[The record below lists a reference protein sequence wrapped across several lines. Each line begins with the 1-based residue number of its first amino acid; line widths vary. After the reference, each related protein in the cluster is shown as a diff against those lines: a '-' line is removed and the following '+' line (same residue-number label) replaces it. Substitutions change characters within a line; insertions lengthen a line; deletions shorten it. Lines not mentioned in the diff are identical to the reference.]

1 MSRSHPTPP
10 TASPPPASPSR
21 AHTSYTPRPAPSLDP
36 AALLAIRDLE
46 LRTRLVM
53 EGVRAGLHRSPF
65 NGWAAEFTEYR
76 QYAPGD
82 DLRHLDWRVLARTD
96 RHFLK
101 KYEDETNLRCW
112 LLVDSSASMSFGARG
127 VTKSDYART
136 LVATLAWFLHEQRD
150 LVGTALFDESIHDV
164 VTPRSRP
171 GHLRRVLAALARP
184 SNGRDTHLEAALAEI
199 ARLARRRS
207 LIVIVSD
214 FLTPPANWSRALA
227 ELTAARHDVRA
238 LQILDPAEISLEG
251 FGRPALWE
259 DIETGETR
267 YVDPARATDLYRRR
281 LEEHTAELHTA
292 FNRARVSRQ
301 LITTDEPLDTA
312 LLRFLNGKARSNEQ
326 PAPTR
331 QGKRVAQLG
340 SARHPRP

>member
-1 MSRSHPTPP
+1 MSRSPPTPP
-10 TASPPPASPSR
+10 TASPETHARAS
-21 AHTSYTPRPAPSLDP
+21 TSYPSRPAPSLDP

-46 LRTRLVM
+46 LRTRVVM

-112 LLVDSSASMSFGARG
+112 LLVDSSASMAFGARG

-150 LVGTALFDESIHDV
+150 FVGTALFDESIHDV
-164 VTPRSRP
+164 VTPRTRP
-171 GHLRRVLAALARP
+171 GHFRHVLAALARP
-184 SNGRDTHLEAALAEI
+184 SNGRDTHLEIALAEI

-214 FLTPPANWSRALA
+214 FLTPPVQWSRALA
-227 ELTAARHDVRA
+227 ELTAAHHDVRA

-267 YVDPARATDLYRRR
+267 YVDPARAAVLYRRR
-281 LEEHTAELHTA
+281 LEEHTAELQTA

-301 LITTDEPLDTA
+301 LITTDEPLDRA
-312 LLRFLNGKARSNEQ
+312 LLRFLSGKARGHEP
-326 PAPTR
+326 PAPMTR
-331 QGKRVAQLG
+331 GERVA
-340 SARHPRP
+340 SPPRNRP

>member
-1 MSRSHPTPP
+1 MPDPRQAGLEIPSSQ
-10 TASPPPASPSR
+10 TATRFSSSR
-21 AHTSYTPRPAPSLDP
+21 APSSYTPRSTPSLDP
-36 AALLAIRDLE
+36 AALLAIRNLE

-65 NGWAAEFTEYR
+65 TGFSAEFTEYR

-112 LLVDSSASMSFGARG
+112 LLVDSSASMSFGAHD
-127 VTKSDYART
+127 VNKSDYART

-171 GHLRRVLAALARP
+171 GHLRHVLAALARP
-184 SNGRDTHLEAALAEI
+184 ANGRDTHLETALAEI

-214 FLTPPANWSRALA
+214 FLSPPATWSRALS
-227 ELTAARHDVRA
+227 ELTAAHHDVRA

-267 YVDPARATDLYRRR
+267 YVDPARAAALYRRR
-281 LEEHTAELHTA
+281 LEEHTTELRSA
-292 FNRARVSRQ
+292 FDRARVSRQ
-301 LITTDEPLDTA
+301 LITTDEPLDAA
-312 LLRFLNGKARSNEQ
+312 LLRFLKGKSRGHERERATSPSVR
-326 PAPTR
+326 
-331 QGKRVAQLG
+331 
-340 SARHPRP
+340 RP

>member
-1 MSRSHPTPP
+1 MPRSHSIPP
-10 TASPPPASPSR
+10 TAPPPASSR
-21 AHTSYTPRPAPSLDP
+21 ASSSYTSRPTPSLDP

-65 NGWAAEFTEYR
+65 TGFSAEFTEYR

-96 RHFLK
+96 RHFIK

-112 LLVDSSASMSFGARG
+112 LLLDSSASMSFGARG
-127 VTKSDYART
+127 ITKSDYART

-150 LVGTALFDESIHDV
+150 LVGAALFDEGIHDV
-164 VTPRSRP
+164 VTPRVRP
-171 GHLRRVLAALARP
+171 GHHRHILAALARP
-184 SNGRDTHLEAALAEI
+184 SNGRETHLDTALAEI
-199 ARLARRRS
+199 ARLTRRRS

-227 ELTAARHDVRA
+227 ELTAAHHDVRA
-238 LQILDPAEISLEG
+238 LQILDPVEISLEG

-267 YVDPARATDLYRRR
+267 YVDPTRAAALYRRR
-281 LEEHTAELHTA
+281 LEEHTAELHTS

-301 LITTDEPLDTA
+301 LITTDEPLDRA
-312 LLRFLNGKARSNEQ
+312 LLRFLTGKAGGYEHE
-326 PAPTR
+326 
-331 QGKRVAQLG
+331 RVARTG
-340 SARHPRP
+340 SAPHPRP